1 MKIFY
6 FFSIVGAFFAMV
18 VFSQTSVAKSTRNDF
33 TTGTPDIK
41 SMGTLTF
48 NSDGVLF
55 IGDSKSAAVFA
66 IDLMDQTPSNKED
79 GLEVRDIE
87 SKIASMLGTTADEIL
102 IHDLAVNPI
111 SKSAYMSVS
120 LARSKW
126 ESRWQLPNELDDA
139 RILLRVTPAGEIQE
153 VSLQNVRYSRAVL
166 PNPVAMD
173 AKHKWKKGTTLRVDT
188 ITDMV
193 YADGRL
199 YVAGLSNEEFA
210 STMWLVDFPFKNNA
224 IFTTLEIYHA
234 AHGAYE
240 THAPIRTFLAYKVN
254 NSAHILASYLC
265 TPLVSFPIA
274 DLKNKTHLKG
284 KTLAEFGSGNYPLDM
299 VLYQKDGQD
308 LILMANSALPLM
320 VIDPKDI
327 EKQTEGLTSDPDTYT
342 AGVPYTAKSGGS
354 IQQLANFNAKNI
366 LALQR
371 TPAGK
376 LDLISLP
383 TRRLAK

>member
-1 MKIFY
+1 MKKLH
-6 FFSIVGAFFAMV
+6 FFSTVATFFIVL
-18 VFSQTSVAKSTRNDF
+18 VFSQLTLAKFTGNDF
-33 TTGTPDIK
+33 TNGTPDIK
-41 SMGTLTF
+41 SMGTLIF

-55 IGDSKSAAVFA
+55 IGDSKSATVFA
-66 IDLMDQTPSNKED
+66 IDIEDKTPSDKED
-79 GLEVRDIE
+79 GLLVQDIE

-120 LARSKW
+120 LSRSKW
-126 ESRWQLPNELDDA
+126 NSRWQLPNELDDA

-153 VSLQNVRYSRAVL
+153 VSLQNVRYSKAGL

-173 AKHKWKKGTTLRVDT
+173 TKHKWKKGTTLRIDT
-188 ITDMV
+188 ITDMM
-193 YADGRL
+193 YSDGKL

-210 STMWLVDFPFKNNA
+210 STMWQIDFPFKSNA

-240 THAPIRTFLAYKVN
+240 TQAPIRTFLEYKVN
-254 NSAHILASYLC
+254 NTRHILASYLC
-265 TPLVSFPIA
+265 TPMVSFPIA

-327 EKQTEGLTSDPDTYT
+327 EKQTEGLTSEPDTYT

>member
-1 MKIFY
+1 MKRFY
-6 FFSIVGAFFAMV
+6 FFIIVGALFVMV
-18 VFSQTSVAKSTRNDF
+18 VFSQTSIAKSTSNDF
-33 TTGTPDIK
+33 ITGTPDIK

-66 IDLMDQTPSNKED
+66 IDLTDKAPSNKED
-79 GLEVRDIE
+79 GLQVRDIE
-87 SKIASMLGTTADEIL
+87 NKIASMLGTTADEIL

-111 SKSAYMSVS
+111 SKNAYLSVS
-120 LARSKW
+120 LARTKW

-139 RILLRVTPAGEIQE
+139 RLLLRVTPAGEIQE
-153 VSLQNVRYSRAVL
+153 VSLQNVRYSKAVL
-166 PNPVAMD
+166 PNPVAID

-193 YADGRL
+193 YADDRL

-254 NSAHILASYLC
+254 NYAHILASYLC
-265 TPLVSFPIA
+265 TPMVSFPVA
-274 DLKNKTHLKG
+274 DLKNKAHLKG
-284 KTLAEFGSGNYPLDM
+284 NTLAEFGSGNYPLDM
-299 VLYQKDGQD
+299 ILYKKDGKD

-320 VIDPKDI
+320 VIDPEDI
-327 EKQTEGLTSDPDTYT
+327 EKQKVGLTSKPASYT
-342 AGVPYTAKSGGS
+342 AGVPYTAKSGGA
-354 IQQLANFNAKNI
+354 IQQLANYNSKNV

-383 TRRLAK
+383 TRRLSK